1 MHIPVLLQETIKYLN
16 VEKNK
21 NYVDATS
28 GSGGHSEEILKRN
41 YPKGKVLMIDLDGY
55 AIKILKEK
63 FAKEVKDNRAIIK
76 QGNYKDLLEIVK
88 KTNFKEISGIL
99 FDLGMSKMNLEN
111 SNRGFS
117 FNRDEPLLMTYS
129 DDIQYTAYDFINYEP
144 FEKIRDILRN
154 YGQERYASI
163 IAKKIVEK
171 RKIKKIESSLELSQ
185 LIKEIYPKRH
195 LKIHPAT
202 KTFQAIRIYVNDELN
217 NLTKGLNGA
226 FELIEANG
234 RIIVLSYHSLEDRIV
249 KKFFKQKESEKT
261 AQILTQKPIA
271 PTLEE
276 INSNPSSRSA
286 KLRAIKKIK

>member
-76 QGNYKDLLEIVK
+76 QGNYKDLLEIAK

-261 AQILTQKPIA
+261 AQILTKKPIV